1 MTHPVRPIVAIVG
14 PTASGKTALAV
25 ELAQRLGGE
34 VINADSRQVYRHM
47 DIGTAK
53 PTPAERRSAPHHLL
67 NLVNPDEVFSL
78 GVFLSLAHAAA
89 DDIASRDRRPLLVGG
104 SGQYV
109 WAMLEGWDVPAIPP
123 DQRFRRAME
132 ELAAEKGPEELHRR
146 LAALDPPRATALD
159 PRNVRRVIRALE
171 IYDSIGVEPSRL
183 GQRAPCPPP
192 SVVIGL
198 TADRQTLYRRI
209 DRRVDAMMD
218 GGFLE
223 EVSALAGM
231 GYPMSESALNCPGY
245 RELGEHLLDACSLD
259 DAVQRT
265 KFRTHRMARRQYT
278 WFKPSDHR
286 IYWLDTE
293 NAGLVDAAWRI
304 VEDAQRG
311 QSPVVQ

>member
-1 MTHPVRPIVAIVG
+1 MTLPVRPIVAIVG

-34 VINADSRQVYRHM
+34 VVNADSRQVYRHM

-53 PTPAERRSAPHHLL
+53 PTAEERRSVPHHLL
-67 NLVNPDEVFSL
+67 DLVNPDETFSL
-78 GVFLSLAHAAA
+78 GVFLSLAQAAA

-123 DQRFRRAME
+123 DHGFRRAME

-146 LAALDPPRATALD
+146 LAALDPRRATALD

-171 IYDSIGVEPSRL
+171 IYDSTGVEPSRL
-183 GQRAPCPPP
+183 GHRTPCPRP

-198 TADRQTLYRRI
+198 TTDRQTLYRRI
-209 DRRVDAMMD
+209 DRRVDAMMEA
-218 GGFLE
+218 GFLE
-223 EVSALAGM
+223 EVSALARM
-231 GYPMSESALNCPGY
+231 GYPMAESALNCPGY
-245 RELGEHLLDACSLD
+245 RELGEHLSDACSLGH
-259 DAVQRT
+259 AVQRT
-265 KFRTHRMARRQYT
+265 KFRTHRMARRQYA

-293 NAGLVDAAWRI
+293 NAGLADAAWRI